1 MAPVNKKGF
10 TIPKG
15 LLWAAL
21 GAQAPILL
29 TAAALPSTDLLLL
42 GFANVVLLAFALQA
56 RHRSEEKEDSK

>member
-15 LLWAAL
+15 FLWAAL
-21 GAQAPILL
+21 GAQVPILL

-42 GFANVVLLAFALQA
+42 GFVNIVLLAFALQV
-56 RHRSEEKEDSK
+56 RHNSEKKEDPK